1 VSITVQAREH
11 SVSAVYVQPGAAAV
25 RVERSSAPPSVVYW
39 LVPVI
44 VLLLLETLSRT
55 GVMPSNVLPA
65 PSQVVKVA
73 WDLTRSGELPT
84 NLLVSLS
91 RVAVGL
97 AIGGTLGLALGFI
110 VGLSGWAAALFDGSL
125 QMLRT
130 IPHLAL
136 IPLVILWFG
145 IGEEAKY
152 FLVALGTFFPLYLN
166 TVHGIRSVDPKLVE
180 MGRSY
185 GLDRL
190 ALIRE
195 VVLPGALSGILV
207 GVRYSLGIAWLS
219 LVVGETIAASSGIG
233 FMAMD
238 AREFMRTDVIL
249 LSIVI
254 YAAFGGLADLV
265 ARLLERR
272 FLRWHPNY
280 VQARTR

>member
-1 VSITVQAREH
+1 
-11 SVSAVYVQPGAAAV
+11 
-25 RVERSSAPPSVVYW
+25 VYW
-39 LVPVI
+39 LVPFAA
-44 VLLLLETLSRT
+44 LLCLETLSRT
-55 GVMPSNVLPA
+55 GAMPANVLPA
-65 PSQVVKVA
+65 PSQVAKVA
-73 WDLTRSGELPT
+73 WDLTRSGTLPT
-84 NLLVSLS
+84 NLAVSLN
-91 RVAVGL
+91 RVAIGL
-97 AIGGTLGLALGFI
+97 AIGGTLGLTLGFV

-125 QMLRT
+125 QMVRT

-185 GLDRL
+185 GLGRL

-219 LVVGETIAASSGIG
+219 LVVGETIAANSGIG
-233 FMAMD
+233 YMAMD

-280 VQARTR
+280 VQARAR

>member
-1 VSITVQAREH
+1 
-11 SVSAVYVQPGAAAV
+11 
-25 RVERSSAPPSVVYW
+25 VYW
-39 LVPVI
+39 LVPI
-44 VLLLLETLSRT
+44 VALLILESLSRA
-55 GVMPSNVLPA
+55 GLMPANVLPA

-73 WDLTRSGELPT
+73 WDLTRTGELPT
-84 NLLVSLS
+84 HLLVSLR

-97 AIGGTLGLALGFI
+97 AIGATAGLALGFI
-110 VGLSGWAAALFDGSL
+110 VGLSRWAAALFDGSL
-125 QMLRT
+125 QMVRT

-185 GLDRL
+185 GLGRF
-190 ALIRE
+190 ALIRD
-195 VVLPGALSGILV
+195 VVLPGAMSGILI

-219 LVVGETIAASSGIG
+219 LVVGETIAANSGIG

-249 LSIVI
+249 LAIVI
-254 YAAFGGLADLV
+254 YAGLGGLADLV

-280 VQARTR
+280 VHARTR